1 MPMASFAVSRCGPR
15 GPRLG
20 FRQAADRRVHR
31 VLARRR
37 LRDLRPLQ
45 GEPPRAGGHFH
56 PGVRLYDV
64 RRIHGSDEA
73 EAAGATR
80 GVQAPRTLAVRFAVR
95 GSQGAFV
102 ALPAVFLLV
111 LEPREEAGRG
121 AERPELEDH
130 LAVLLVL
137 RLQEYPPAFG
147 DHIDRLL
154 ERNLVEPFPF
164 LAARQ
169 IKPVGI
175 EEEEAPSGLPHPS
188 LPRVHERLLRHGDR
202 LIDFILELA
211 IPDDLVAAGED
222 RLVRLREDDADLA
235 DLVDLHSVDANLS
248 RGISLPSESG
258 DHSENSSRPIDG
270 LISPATFVAIARAT
284 SAGSRV
290 CPSTHISLTYA
301 VSGLMSSPPM
311 TPALIRSRPV
321 SYTRMF
327 TRPWR
332 VCVVMTIATPSLAKR
347 CTTGTRSSETWPRP
361 VPAMTAPWTS

>member
-1 MPMASFAVSRCGPR
+1 MASFAVSRCGSR

-20 FRQAADRRVHR
+20 LRKTADRRVHR

-45 GEPPRAGGHFH
+45 GEPPRAGGHLH
-56 PGVRLYDV
+56 LRVRLHDV
-64 RRIHGSDEA
+64 RRVHGSDEA

-80 GVQAPRTLAVRFAVR
+80 GVQALRTLAVRFAVR

-137 RLQEYPPAFG
+137 RLQEYTPAFG

-154 ERNLVEPFPF
+154 EGNLVESLPF

-175 EEEEAPSGLPHPS
+175 EAEEAPSGLPHPS
-188 LPRVHERLLRHGDR
+188 LPRVHERLLRHGHR
-202 LIDFILELA
+202 LIDLVLELA
-211 IPDDLVAAGED
+211 IPDDLVAAGEA
-222 RLVRLREDDADLA
+222 RLVPLRGDAAALPALA
-235 DLVDLHSVDANLS
+235 DLLSVA
-248 RGISLPSESG
+248 
-258 DHSENSSRPIDG
+258 
-270 LISPATFVAIARAT
+270 AILW
-284 SAGSRV
+284 G
-290 CPSTHISLTYA
+290 
-301 VSGLMSSPPM
+301 
-311 TPALIRSRPV
+311 
-321 SYTRMF
+321 
-327 TRPWR
+327 
-332 VCVVMTIATPSLAKR
+332 
-347 CTTGTRSSETWPRP
+347 
-361 VPAMTAPWTS
+361 